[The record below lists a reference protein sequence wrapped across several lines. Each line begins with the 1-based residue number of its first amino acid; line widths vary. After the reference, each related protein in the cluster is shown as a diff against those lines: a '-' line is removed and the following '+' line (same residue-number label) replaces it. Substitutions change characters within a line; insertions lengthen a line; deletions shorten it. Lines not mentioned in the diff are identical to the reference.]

1 VTPTYQ
7 LISTG
12 GYDHARMYTMQVTL
26 PNGFVAVGTAPTKKT
41 AKHNAA
47 RGMLDI
53 LEGRASNVSSEVSQS
68 ISDGLK
74 ALRGNSSTPKKSFG
88 PKTFS
93 PQLVVN
99 ENQMRFLQNQKKH
112 HEELLKQQLQYGP
125 LGVKLWFSGPNSDS
139 REAAIEKVPN
149 RAPPEAVGP
158 TDDER
163 LEKIQ
168 EGEFFIKEPMHEES
182 IDKYMKR
189 LILDS
194 VFSAIDHKPSTQD
207 IDILLK
213 NTKSDPSGGA
223 LPESICKMCNLVFKD
238 QSSCEEHK
246 TTADHMHV
254 VKGYFPGEGGYH
266 CFLCWISFQQAE
278 GLLNHISR
286 ANHQARCKKKG
297 VSRIWMEPATNK
309 SWDLLNVHKHIKD
322 LRAEGKHSLKRSHI
336 CERRDR
342 KSDQRRSKDDYS
354 HRGDIRSNRKR
365 SSPDVWRHDKFKD
378 SDRERR
384 HSSGSRDRK
393 DDSKSDR
400 GKSKSENLSSKRQR
414 EFRCRDS
421 SSSNKDHS
429 VEKEGKRT
437 KSRHKSKDRFAI
449 SGSRSSYGLGT
460 NQECN
465 QDTDGGSPN
474 RKRLKCYSPVH
485 YDKNKDK
492 DHYSSERSSSNYLSE
507 KKMRRMTGSDHEEVN
522 EIQDDFEIDSVGKVE
537 NSEETL
543 QKMKSAIIGI
553 LDEEI
558 SSLSKKINK

>member
-1 VTPTYQ
+1 
-7 LISTG
+7 
-12 GYDHARMYTMQVTL
+12 MW
-26 PNGFVAVGTAPTKKT
+26 
-41 AKHNAA
+41 
-47 RGMLDI
+47 
-53 LEGRASNVSSEVSQS
+53 
-68 ISDGLK
+68 
-74 ALRGNSSTPKKSFG
+74 
-88 PKTFS
+88 
-93 PQLVVN
+93 
-99 ENQMRFLQNQKKH
+99 FLQNQKKH

-139 REAAIEKVPN
+139 KEAAIEKVPN
-149 RAPPEAVGP
+149 RAPPELVGP

-168 EGEFFIKEPMHEES
+168 EGKFYIKAPLHEES
-182 IDKYMKR
+182 LNDYLKR
-189 LILDS
+189 LILNS
-194 VFSAIDHKPSTQD
+194 VFSAIDRKPSAQD

-286 ANHQARCKKKG
+286 VNHQARCKKKG

-322 LRAEGKHSLKRSHI
+322 LRAEGKHTRKRSRSR
-336 CERRDR
+336 ERRDR
-342 KSDQRRSKDDYS
+342 KSDQRRSKDNYS
-354 HRGDIRSNRKR
+354 CRGDVRTNRKMR
-365 SSPDVWRHDKFKD
+365 SPEVWPHDKFRH
-378 SDRERR
+378 SDREKR
-384 HSSGSRDRK
+384 HRSGSRDRK
-393 DDSKSDR
+393 DYSKSDR
-400 GKSKSENLSSKRQR
+400 GKSKSKNISNIRQR
-414 EFRCRDS
+414 QSRCRDS
-421 SSSNKDHS
+421 SSNDKDRPI
-429 VEKEGKRT
+429 EKEGKRT
-437 KSRHKSKDRFAI
+437 KTSHKTKEC
-449 SGSRSSYGLGT
+449 RSSYGLGS

-465 QDTDGGSPN
+465 EDTEGGSSI
-474 RKRLKCYSPVH
+474 RKRTKCYSPVH
-485 YDKNKDK
+485 YDRNKDK
-492 DHYSSERSSSNYLSE
+492 YSIERSSSDYPSE